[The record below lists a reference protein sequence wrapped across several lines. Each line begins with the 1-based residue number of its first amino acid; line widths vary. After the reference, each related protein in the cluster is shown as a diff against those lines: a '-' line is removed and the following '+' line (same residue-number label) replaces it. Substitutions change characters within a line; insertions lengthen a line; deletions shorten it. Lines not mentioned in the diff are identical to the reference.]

1 MTHRSQAKGQRPT
14 ALEQTHTC
22 HARQGTILLT
32 PKNKNLI
39 IIKLHPLCQSGYASC
54 LVSVQAA
61 VIES

>member
-22 HARQGTILLT
+22 HARKVT
-32 PKNKNLI
+32 KNKNLI